1 MSHDHH
7 GPHDHPHD
15 HAHPPGHGDHHHGH
29 HHHGGQVALST
40 ALALNGSFLVLE
52 SAVGWWTGS
61 LALLSDAAH
70 MLGDVAALVLALV
83 ATRLAQRAAS
93 SRMTYGLRRAEVLGA
108 FLNGLALL
116 IIVAGILVEAAHRL
130 SSPGPQVDGWPVL
143 WVGLAGLGI
152 NLGSAV
158 ALFRVSDGDLN
169 VQGALWHMIADALGS
184 VGAIVAAVALMA
196 GYPAA
201 DPLVSLLVA
210 VLAGWGGWRVL
221 RASGRVLL
229 ELPPQGFDVGAL
241 GRTLTEVDGVS
252 GLHDLHVWT
261 LDGQTAIVT
270 AHLTTDRA
278 SEAAAITAAALN
290 VVRERHGVSHATLQ
304 IEAGEHRP
312 CPSGDC

>member
-7 GPHDHPHD
+7 GPHDHAHD

-52 SAVGWWTGS
+52 AAVGWWTGS

-116 IIVAGILVEAAHRL
+116 IIVAGILVEATHRL
-130 SSPGPQVDGWPVL
+130 SSPGPQVEGWPVL

-152 NLGSAV
+152 NVGSAV
-158 ALFRVSDGDLN
+158 ALFRVSEGDLN